1 MLIAPNSDIYL
12 LKTPFEMDSENVLTF
27 NNYEEQYN
35 YFSSLPKLLLKD
47 ATYQRK
53 DGVVRYPG
61 TFDDLIEYNYCMYR
75 NTSYS
80 DKWFYAYIE
89 DMKYENNS
97 MTSIKLKTDAWQ
109 TWLFQ
114 INYKSMFVVREHVN
128 NDRIGLHT
136 LPENFELGEIVS
148 NKTKT
153 QILNNKSATAIIMA
167 VTDLPRTSAT
177 TKGFINGIYSGLY
190 YLLFTNNST
199 GVNNLNNTILMY
211 AKVGKLEYIQSIF
224 YSHMSVQSVNVE
236 EWTIDNITADVG
248 ILTNSN
254 DTYVSSNYDITRPT
268 KLGTNYIPK
277 NNKLFTFPYMYI
289 NVSNNAGISI
299 PFHYEDFTNNN
310 PSFKFISSLSIGGN
324 LKLIPVNYKGLAENY
339 EYGINGGKY
348 PVCSWVGDTYI
359 NWLTQES
366 VNLGAGITSIALG
379 GLTAYATGGQ
389 IGGDALL
396 GGVDQIGNYISE
408 RIKREFVPKQIEGNL
423 NSGNINFSYEY
434 AGWSIYYYSI
444 KDEYAKIIDDYM
456 SAYGYKVNSY
466 KIPNITGRRNWN
478 FVKTSGC
485 NIYGDIPQN
494 DLQEIKEM
502 FNKGVTFWHH
512 ANTFLDYSQNNDII

>member
-35 YFSSLPKLLLKD
+35 YFSSLPKLLLEG

-97 MTSIKLKTDAWQ
+97 MTSIKLKTDVWQ
-109 TWLFQ
+109 TWQFQ

-128 NDRIGLHT
+128 DDRIGVHT
-136 LPENFELGEIVS
+136 LPENLETGEFIC
-148 NKTKT
+148 T
-153 QILNNKSATAIIMA
+153 KSAHLNYTSNWSYNDLKVVIG
-167 VTDLPRTSAT
+167 VTRDYVNMNYISGGNYGA
-177 TKGFINGIYSGLY
+177 YSGLKY
-190 YLLFTNNST
+190 YAF
-199 GVNNLNNTILMY
+199 NLNDTTSINDFIDDY
-211 AKVGKLEYIQSIF
+211 AQQGFIEDIRCLF
-224 YSHMSVQSVNVE
+224 LAPSVMCNVDSNKAVVNR
-236 EWTIDNITADVG
+236 TTPY
-248 ILTNSN
+248 N
-254 DTYVSSNYDITRPT
+254 DTGTFTLSNSLNGYV
-268 KLGTNYIPK
+268 PK
-277 NNKLFTFPYMYI
+277 NNKLYVSPYNYLVVDNHAGAQAKYNLEDMILPANPFSTDAISFGVIGTLGIGCSSFMYPEMYKTT
-289 NVSNNAGISI
+289 GI
-299 PFHYEDFTNNN
+299 
-310 PSFKFISSLSIGGN
+310 
-324 LKLIPVNYKGLAENY
+324 
-339 EYGINGGKY
+339 EYGIPFGKL
-348 PVCSWVGDTYI
+348 PTLSWVGDSYT
-359 NWLTQES
+359 NWLTQNS
-366 VNLGAGITSIALG
+366 VNMRMEVGKLIMGGAFLVTGGEYAIPFTEG
-379 GLTAYATGGQ
+379 GLRGIVSELKNRYDHSFMPAQTGGQ
-389 IGGDALL
+389 MGA
-396 GGVDQIGNYISE
+396 VDVLASDE
-408 RIKREFVPKQIEGNL
+408 RLEPTIYQMCVKQ
-423 NSGNINFSYEY
+423 
-434 AGWSIYYYSI
+434 
-444 KDEYAKIIDDYM
+444 EYAKIIDDYM
-456 SAYGYKVNSY
+456 SAYGYQVNSY
-466 KIPNITGRRNWN
+466 KVPNITGRRNWN